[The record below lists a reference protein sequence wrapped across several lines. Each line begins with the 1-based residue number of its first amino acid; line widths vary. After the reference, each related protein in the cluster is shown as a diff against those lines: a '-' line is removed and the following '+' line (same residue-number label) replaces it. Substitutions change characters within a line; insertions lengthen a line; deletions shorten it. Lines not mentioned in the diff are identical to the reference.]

1 MSASTEPLRVAV
13 LLSGRGSNLGA
24 LIQASQGDLPISL
37 VGAFSNKA
45 DAPGLGLAAAAG
57 IPTYVFEPR
66 LYPDKA
72 AFEAAL
78 FAAVATSGAELVVL
92 AGFMRVIGAQV
103 VEQWR
108 GRLINIHP
116 SLLPKYQGLHTH
128 ERAIQAGD
136 PEHGA
141 SVHFVT
147 PVLDGGPVLMQVR
160 VPILADDTPD
170 ILAARLLPEEHRLLV
185 AAVRLFAQR
194 RVRLDDERIFVDG
207 LELVEPLRSA
217 QSRSVPAS

>member
-24 LIQASQGDLPISL
+24 LIQACQRDLPITL
-37 VGAFSNKA
+37 VGVYSNKA
-45 DAPGLGLAAAAG
+45 DAPGLGLASAAA
-57 IPTYVFEPR
+57 IPTQVYEPKN
-66 LYPDKA
+66 YPDKA
-72 AFEAAL
+72 AFESAL
-78 FAAVATSGAELVVL
+78 FAAVAASGAELVVL
-92 AGFMRVIGAQV
+92 AGFMRVLGADT

-136 PEHGA
+136 SEHGA

-147 PVLDGGPVLMQVR
+147 PVLDGGPVLMQVK
-160 VPILADDTPD
+160 VPILAADTPE
-170 ILAARLLPEEHRLLV
+170 ILAARLLPQEHRLLV

-194 RVRLDDERIFVDG
+194 RVRLDDGRISVDG
-207 LELVEPLRSA
+207 VDLVEPLRL
-217 QSRSVPAS
+217 P

>member
-1 MSASTEPLRVAV
+1 MSASTEPLRVAA

-24 LIQASQGDLPISL
+24 LIAASQRDLPISL

-45 DAPGLGLAAAAG
+45 DAAGLGLAAAAG
-57 IPTYVFEPR
+57 IPTFVFEPR
-66 LYPDKA
+66 AYVDKA
-72 AFEAAL
+72 AFEEAL
-78 FAAVATSGAELVVL
+78 FDAVVRSGAELIVL
-92 AGFMRVIGAQV
+92 AGFMRVIGAQS

-136 PEHGA
+136 AEHGA

-160 VPILADDTPD
+160 VPIRVDDTPD
-170 ILAARLLPEEHRLLV
+170 RLAARLLPQEHRLLV
-185 AAVRLFAQR
+185 ASVRLFAER
-194 RVRLDDERIFVDG
+194 RVRLIGDQIEVDG
-207 LELVEPLRSA
+207 EQLTEPLRI
-217 QSRSVPAS
+217 PADSF